1 MVPYVFGDAEKVARS
16 GSMIT
21 TELET
26 EQLRSIS
33 RSVLG
38 HPPAS
43 RRSLTFFLFPNSRN
57 PSRKARSRLA
67 RKRSD
72 PMI

>member
-16 GSMIT
+16 GSMII

-38 HPPAS
+38 HPAAC
-43 RRSLTFFLFPNSRN
+43 RRSLTMFLYLNSRN